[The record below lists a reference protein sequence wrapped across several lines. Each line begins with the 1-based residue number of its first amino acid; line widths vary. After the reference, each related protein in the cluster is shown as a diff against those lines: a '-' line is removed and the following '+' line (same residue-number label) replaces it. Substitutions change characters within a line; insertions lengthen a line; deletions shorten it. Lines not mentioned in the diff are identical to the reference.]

1 MPMAGRGTR
10 LQNFDSYPK
19 PLVKVLGKTIVEWSI
34 ETLGL
39 EGNYIFCCKKE
50 HIENYRIDKIL
61 KKIVPNCKI
70 ISIDYQT
77 KGTVQSV
84 LEASNLINNDEEL
97 IISDTDHYLI
107 WDKDF
112 FMEKIRSKNMD
123 GCVMVFPEEYTSTKA
138 SYVKL
143 DNNGFVIESAEKQPI
158 SKIATVGV
166 HYFKK
171 GSDFVK
177 HANDM
182 INRGIEY
189 NNEFYVTPVYNLFIE
204 SNKKI
209 ITYPVKKMWPLGSP
223 EEVNL
228 FLKEFDYDGKNIK
241 NDINEL
247 Y

>member
-1 MPMAGRGTR
+1 MPMAGKGTR
-10 LQNFDSYPK
+10 LQDYDAYPK
-19 PLVKVLGKTIVEWSI
+19 PLVKILGKTIVEWSI

-50 HIENYRIDKIL
+50 HIEKYEIDKIL

-97 IISDTDHYLI
+97 VISDTDHYLI
-107 WDKDF
+107 WDNEFFNKEIRTKD
-112 FMEKIRSKNMD
+112 IDS
-123 GCVMVFPEEYTSTKA
+123 CVMVFPEEYTSNKA

-143 DNNGFVIESAEKQPI
+143 DNHGFVIESAEKQPI

-171 GSDFVK
+171 GSEFVK
-177 HANDM
+177 YANDM
-182 INRGIEY
+182 ISRGIKH
-189 NNEFYVTPVYNLFIE
+189 NNEFYVTPVYNLFAE

-209 ITYPVKKMWPLGSP
+209 ITYPVKKMWALGSP
-223 EEVNL
+223 GEVDL
-228 FLKEFDYDGKNIK
+228 FLKEFDYDSK
-241 NDINEL
+241 INL
-247 Y
+247 K

>member
-10 LQNFDSYPK
+10 LQGYDSYPK
-19 PLVKVLGKTIVEWSI
+19 PLVKILGKTIVEWSI

-50 HIENYRIDKIL
+50 HIEKYEIDKIL
-61 KKIVPNCKI
+61 KTIVPNCNI

-77 KGTVQSV
+77 KGTMQSV

-107 WDKDF
+107 WDNEFFNNEIRAKD
-112 FMEKIRSKNMD
+112 ID
-123 GCVMVFPEEYTSTKA
+123 GCVMVFPEELNSTTA

-143 DNNGFVIESAEKQPI
+143 DNDGFVVKSAEKQLI

-171 GSDFVK
+171 GSDLVK
-177 HANDM
+177 LGKEM
-182 INRGIEY
+182 IERGMNY
-189 NNEFYVTPVYNLFIE
+189 NNEYYIAPVYNLFVE

-209 ITYPVKKMWPLGSP
+209 ITYPVKKMWALGSP
-223 EEVNL
+223 EEVDL
-228 FLKEFDYDGKNIK
+228 FLKEFDYDSK
-241 NDINEL
+241 INL
-247 Y
+247 K